1 MEGWEKIGAPGGPVE
16 IFPPRE
22 GAESFR
28 AAMDDLIRDGHIP
41 IMYLAGFMWC
51 HKRSAIG
58 YDDWP
63 RFEREGRPMAALW
76 RDGSLMLSNN
86 HTHLYAMGQKHYVQ
100 LCTASGEMRK
110 LFLANFDRMMDIGA
124 IGVQLDQVAGMVAQV
139 CYSAE
144 HGHPPGYG
152 PWMTE
157 ATRSFIREVR
167 GRAKKR
173 DARSIF
179 RCECTCE
186 YWIDEMDAFL
196 DRPYHYE
203 GQAIIIPLFQYL
215 YHEYV
220 ASYSG
225 DGIVNLLHPEASLML
240 HARIFAIGLRHSV
253 AYGEEEY
260 NFEVD
265 PNYPVLGLL
274 ANLVEAEHTWARP
287 YVVLGRM
294 QRPVG
299 VEVAHVRVDG
309 FRGEPWEADVP
320 KVYHGTWRAADGS
333 IGHVFANWTGS
344 AERVAIHLGAAT
356 RGLRLATNA
365 GTSALPGGS
374 VRDGVA
380 SIEVPP
386 RGAVGVIQPS
396 G

>member
-1 MEGWEKIGAPGGPVE
+1 
-16 IFPPRE
+16 
-22 GAESFR
+22 
-28 AAMDDLIRDGHIP
+28 MDELVRDGHVP

-100 LCTASGEMRK
+100 LCTGSDEMRT
-110 LFLANFDRMMDIGA
+110 LFLENFDRMMDIGA
-124 IGVQLDQVAGMVAQV
+124 VGVQLDQVAGMVAQV
-139 CYSAE
+139 CYSTE
-144 HGHPPGYG
+144 HAHPPGYG

-157 ATRSFIREVR
+157 ATRAFIREVR
-167 GRAKKR
+167 GRAKR
-173 DARSIF
+173 RNPRAIF

-203 GQAIIIPLFQYL
+203 GQALIIPLFQYL
-215 YHEYV
+215 YHEYLP
-220 ASYSG
+220 SYSG

-240 HARIFAIGLRHSV
+240 HARVFAIGLRHTI

-260 NFEVD
+260 NIEVD
-265 PNYPVLGLL
+265 PHYPVLGLL
-274 ANLVEAEHTWARP
+274 ANLVKAEQTWARP

-294 QRPVG
+294 RRPVR

-320 KVYHGTWRAADGS
+320 KVYHGSWRAADGS
-333 IGHVFANWTGS
+333 IGHVFANWS
-344 AERVAIHLGAAT
+344 SAAERVTLELGGDVP
-356 RGLRLATNA
+356 GLRIVDA
-365 GTSALPGGS
+365 SGS
-374 VRDGVA
+374 VPVDPSTVRDGRLTV
-380 SIEVPP
+380 EVPA
-386 RGAVGVIQPS
+386 RDALGVIQPPA
-396 G
+396 